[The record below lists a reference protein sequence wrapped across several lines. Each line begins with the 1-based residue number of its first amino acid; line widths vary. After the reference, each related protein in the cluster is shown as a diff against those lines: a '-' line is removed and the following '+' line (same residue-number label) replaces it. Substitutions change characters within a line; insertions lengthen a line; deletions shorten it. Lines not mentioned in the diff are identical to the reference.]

1 MALTTEA
8 VRERITDRIVLLAIS
23 SGLIWIIM
31 GILVGIFLSPRA
43 PPNWAENVLVSIG
56 TAAILKLGDC
66 LSVLVSLSTGKTN
79 ERLSTQLAQT
89 APLALTAEQAPK
101 DAQEAAQDTA
111 DAAQDKA
118 DTIKGTQP

>member
-89 APLALTAEQAPK
+89 APLALNAEQAPK

-111 DAAQDKA
+111 DAANLEA
-118 DTIKGTQP
+118 AT

>member
-89 APLALTAEQAPK
+89 APLAPVPAPV

-118 DTIKGTQP
+118 DTIKGTKP

>member
-1 MALTTEA
+1 MNGEA

-31 GILVGIFLSPRA
+31 GILIGIFTSPRA
-43 PPNWAENVLVSIG
+43 LPNWAENVLVSIG

-66 LSVLVSLSTGKTN
+66 LSVLVSLSTGKTT

-89 APLALTAEQAPK
+89 APVEAPTPTPSGPTEVTVVNPPSDPVLTK
-101 DAQEAAQDTA
+101 DAGKDNV
-111 DAAQDKA
+111 
-118 DTIKGTQP
+118 

>member
-1 MALTTEA
+1 MTVEA

-31 GILVGIFLSPRA
+31 GILVGIFTSPRA
-43 PPNWAENVLVSIG
+43 LPNWAENVLVSIG

-66 LSVLVSLSTGKTN
+66 LSVLVSLSTGKTT

-89 APLALTAEQAPK
+89 APVEAPSPPPGPTEVTVVNPPSDPVQTQ
-101 DAQEAAQDTA
+101 DAG
-111 DAAQDKA
+111 DKL
-118 DTIKGTQP
+118 

>member
-1 MALTTEA
+1 MEA

-31 GILVGIFLSPRA
+31 GILAGIFLSPR
-43 PPNWAENVLVSIG
+43 PLPNWAENVLVSIG

-89 APLALTAEQAPK
+89 APLAPAPAPV

-118 DTIKGTQP
+118 DAIKGTKP

>member
-1 MALTTEA
+1 MEA
-8 VRERITDRIVLLAIS
+8 GRERITDRIVLLAIS

-79 ERLSTQLAQT
+79 ERLSHN
-89 APLALTAEQAPK
+89 
-101 DAQEAAQDTA
+101 
-111 DAAQDKA
+111 
-118 DTIKGTQP
+118 

>member
-1 MALTTEA
+1 MTMEA
-8 VRERITDRIVLLAIS
+8 VREKITDRIVLLAIS

-31 GILVGIFLSPRA
+31 GILLGIFLTPRA
-43 PPNWAENVLVSIG
+43 LPNWAENVLVSIG

-89 APLALTAEQAPK
+89 VPIAQAVEEAPK

-118 DTIKGTQP
+118 DAIKGEKP